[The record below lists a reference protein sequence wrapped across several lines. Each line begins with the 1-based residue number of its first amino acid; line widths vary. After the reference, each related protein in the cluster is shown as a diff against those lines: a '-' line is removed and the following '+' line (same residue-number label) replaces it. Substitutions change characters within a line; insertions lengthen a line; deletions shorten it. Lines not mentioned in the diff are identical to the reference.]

1 MSLSIKHLSYNIKG
15 KELLKDINFVVER
28 GKIHGLLG
36 PNGAGKTTL
45 FSILMGLTSPSKGS
59 VTLDQTD
66 ITNFGPHHRVSIGLS
81 FLPQETCLFEEL
93 SVLDNIL
100 IALETQSFG
109 TKQESIDKAL
119 NVLSELNIES
129 LADKKAHL
137 LSGGQKRRCE
147 FARLIACQPA
157 YALLD
162 EPFAGV
168 DPISIADI
176 QQQISILCKKNI
188 GVVISDHHVAETLKI
203 CDFATVMYSGEVLLT
218 DRPEIV
224 LEHSLV
230 KKNYLGLNQ
239 L

>member
-1 MSLSIKHLSYNIKG
+1 MSLNIENISYNING
-15 KELLKDINFVVER
+15 KNLLQDISFSVER

-45 FSILMGLTSPSKGS
+45 FSIIMGLVKPNQGRI
-59 VTLDQTD
+59 TLDTAT
-66 ITNFGPHHRVSIGLS
+66 ITSFAPHQRVQQGLS
-81 FLPQETCLFEEL
+81 FLPQETCLFEDL

-100 IALETQSFG
+100 IALETQNFG
-109 TKQESIDKAL
+109 TKSQMIDKSML
-119 NVLSELNIES
+119 VLSELNIKN
-129 LADKKAHL
+129 LAHKKCHL

-147 FARLIACQPA
+147 FARLIACQPC

-176 QQQISILCKKNI
+176 QQQISLLCKKNI

-203 CDFATVMYSGEVLLT
+203 CDLATVMYAGEILLT
-218 DRPEIV
+218 DYPEKV
-224 LEHSLV
+224 LDHDLV
-230 KKNYLGLNQ
+230 KKNYLGA
-239 L
+239 